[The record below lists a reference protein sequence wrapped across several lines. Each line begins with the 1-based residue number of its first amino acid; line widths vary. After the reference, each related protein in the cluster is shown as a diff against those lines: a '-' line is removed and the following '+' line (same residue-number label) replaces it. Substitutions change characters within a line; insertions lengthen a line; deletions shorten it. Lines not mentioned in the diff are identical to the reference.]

1 MTSCLECGAPMPI
14 TKNAATG
21 RFCTTPCRHAW
32 NNRRKM
38 RGPILYDLF
47 MAVRYQRALAT
58 KWQAWLMMTRLA
70 KAWRDEDRLHRNARC
85 SWNSP
90 DIALGDK
97 PWLRHRGHP
106 NMSRANMSR
115 PNLSRVRAT
124 PHTQAGATS

>member
-1 MTSCLECGAPMPI
+1 MTACLECGAPMPN
-14 TKNAATG
+14 TTG
-21 RFCTTPCRHAW
+21 RFCTTPCRHAF
-32 NNRRKM
+32 NNRRKQ

-47 MAVRYQRALAT
+47 MAVRYQRKLAT
-58 KWQAWLMMTRLA
+58 TWQAWLMMTRLA
-70 KAWRDEDRLHRNARC
+70 KAWRDEDRLHRDARL

-97 PWLRHRGHP
+97 PWLRHRGYP
-106 NMSRANMSR
+106 NMSR